1 MFKEPLH
8 PFPHTALYI
17 FSLTTPP
24 PSERT
29 HFMCNP
35 KVIQKNL
42 KLIFFTKFVYES
54 LFGRILKKLH
64 RGVFRTQSN
73 INLETSSW
81 YLEPSQTSSWKHQAG
96 AFLKIVNEL
105 QILTI

>member
-35 KVIQKNL
+35 KVIHNEEKSKIN
-42 KLIFFTKFVYES
+42 F
-54 LFGRILKKLH
+54 LH
-64 RGVFRTQSN
+64 
-73 INLETSSW
+73 
-81 YLEPSQTSSWKHQAG
+81 
-96 AFLKIVNEL
+96 KIC
-105 QILTI
+105 I

>member
-8 PFPHTALYI
+8 PFPHTALYA

-24 PSERT
+24 PFERT

-35 KVIQKNL
+35 KVIHNEETSKINTF
-42 KLIFFTKFVYES
+42 FFTKFVYDS
-54 LFGRILKKLH
+54 LFGRILKKLR

-73 INLETSSW
+73 IKLVFRTESNIKLE
-81 YLEPSQTSSWKHQAG
+81 L
-96 AFLKIVNEL
+96 FVKIVSDL
-105 QILTI
+105 QIVTI

>member
-8 PFPHTALYI
+8 PFPHTALYA

-24 PSERT
+24 PSKCT
-29 HFMCNP
+29 HFMCNL
-35 KVIQKNL
+35 KVIQNKETSKINTF
-42 KLIFFTKFVYES
+42 FFTKFVYEN
-54 LFGRILKKLH
+54 LFGRILKTLH

-73 INLETSSW
+73 IKLETSSW

-96 AFLKIVNEL
+96 AFCENS
-105 QILTI
+105 